1 MRTATS
7 KLVLATAVAFAGT
20 SASAAVFQDKN
31 GNVGYSTMKE
41 CNQAIANGTAK
52 FYKSHTSHAPKRRR
66 GERSV
71 RKMKLSQV
79 SAKYANGACDRGVG
93 RKGGRDGVARALQGK
108 YVPYSPDMLVN
119 VYMDRRGNPVR
130 ISMAKCDNWFSANF
144 PSPFVKPYQAT
155 RAKPVKPVYVPPK
168 PVYVPPAPAAPSAA
182 ALKAAAAAKAAAA
195 SAGTAGGIGILPVLG
210 AVAAVG
216 VAAAVIANNDD
227 KKTGGT
233 GTTGT
238 N

>member
-155 RAKPVKPVYVPPK
+155 RAKPVYVPPK